1 MCVACEGAASGAPQI
16 TPTSDRVGPTMKGA
30 VYDAKGGICWQDVAR
45 ARIERPTDAVVR
57 MTRTTICGSD
67 LHILKGDMPY
77 VPAGR
82 VLGHEGIGIV
92 EEVGA
97 SVTRVKPGDLVVIS
111 AISSCGSCLQCRKG
125 LLCHCEAPDGGWVL
139 GNSVN
144 GTQAEFTRVPHADN
158 GLHVLP
164 AGLDEEAAVM
174 LSDILPTGFEVGVL
188 AGNVKPGSAVVI
200 IGAGP
205 VGLAA
210 LLTAQ
215 FFSPAE
221 IIMIDMDEARLEAAK
236 SLGATRTINSA
247 SEDYVSIVKDIT
259 GGYGA
264 DTVIECVGIPVT
276 FEMCQKLV
284 AKGGNIANVGVHGKP
299 VDLYMQDIWGMNIVI
314 TTGFVTTATTQ
325 MLMKNVASGKIR
337 PQEFVTHRFRLNEL
351 EEAYRVFGEAAKN
364 KAIKIILNA

>member
-1 MCVACEGAASGAPQI
+1 MCRACEDGAQGA
-16 TPTSDRVGPTMKGA
+16 TATAATTTRGGPTMKGA
-30 VYDAKGGICWQDVAR
+30 VYDAQGGIFWQEVDR
-45 ARIERPTDAVVR
+45 ARIEQPTDAVVR
-57 MTRTTICGSD
+57 ITRTTICGSD

-77 VPAGR
+77 VPGGR

-92 EEVGA
+92 EEVGS
-97 SVTRVKPGDLVVIS
+97 SVTRVKPGDLVLIS

-125 LLCHCEAPDGGWVL
+125 LLCHCEASDGGWVL

-144 GTQAEFTRVPHADN
+144 GTQAEYTRVPHADN
-158 GLHVLP
+158 GLHPLP
-164 AGLDEEAAVM
+164 EGLDEEAAVM

-188 AGNVKPGSAVVI
+188 AGNVKPGSSVAIV
-200 IGAGP
+200 GAGP

-236 SLGATRTINSA
+236 GFGATRTVNPA
-247 SEDYVSIVKDIT
+247 SEDYVAIVQELT

-264 DTVIECVGIPVT
+264 DTVIECVGIPAT
-276 FEMCQKLV
+276 FEMCQRLV

-299 VDLYMQDIWGMNIVI
+299 VDLYMQDLWGMNIAI
-314 TTGFVTTATTQ
+314 TTGFVTTASTP
-325 MLMKNVASGKIR
+325 MLLKTVASGKIR
-337 PQEFVTHRFRLNEL
+337 PQEFVTHRFRLDEI
-351 EEAYRVFGEAAKN
+351 EEAYRVFGAAAQN